1 MLSVPRDMPSKRSV
15 LFITLLGSFL
25 MPFMGS
31 SINIALPSIGS
42 EFNIDAI
49 VLSWVTLSFLLS
61 VGIFLVPFGR
71 IADIHGRKKVFT
83 YGMIIYTL
91 GSIFASIAETPA
103 VLIGSRFLQGIGG
116 AMFSA
121 TAIAIITS
129 VFSKEERGKALGINV
144 ASVYI
149 GLSLGP
155 FIGGIITQHLGW
167 RYLFILNIPLCLLT
181 IALVFWKLKGDWTEA
196 KGERFD
202 LVGSFIYGLI
212 LIALM
217 MGFSL
222 LPAIAGYGLIIIS
235 ILGFWLFIRWETKTA
250 NPVLNISIFR
260 GNPVFIFSNL
270 AALINYS
277 ATTGVGFILS
287 LYLQYIKNLTPQQAG
302 LVLVSQP
309 VIMAIFS
316 PFAGRLS
323 DRIEP
328 RIVASLGMA
337 LTTLGLF
344 LISLINAGSSL
355 GFIVLCLIILGSG
368 FALFSSPNTNAVM
381 SSVEKRFYGVASATL
396 GTMRLVGQMFSL
408 GIITLIFAVYLGRVK
423 ITPENYPQ
431 FLSSARTLFFIFAI
445 ICFAG
450 IFASLSRG
458 RLRTSS

>member
-1 MLSVPRDMPSKRSV
+1 MPNKWSV

-31 SINIALPSIGS
+31 SINIALPSIGN

-91 GSIFASIAETPA
+91 GSLFASIAKTPT
-103 VLIGSRFLQGIGG
+103 VLIGSRILQGMGG

-121 TAIAIITS
+121 TCIAIITS
-129 VFSKEERGKALGINV
+129 VFLKEERGKMLGINV

-167 RYLFILNIPLCLLT
+167 RYLFILNIPLCLFI
-181 IALVFWKLKGDWTEA
+181 IALVFWKLKGDWIEA
-196 KGERFD
+196 KGESFD
-202 LVGSFIYGLI
+202 MVGSLIYGLI
-212 LIALM
+212 LITLM
-217 MGFSL
+217 MGFSS
-222 LPAIAGYGLIIIS
+222 LPAINGYGLIIVS
-235 ILGFWLFIRWETKTA
+235 ILGLWLFIMRETRIA
-250 NPVLNISIFR
+250 NPVLNINIFR

-270 AALINYS
+270 AALINYC
-277 ATTGVGFILS
+277 ATTGVGFLLS

-302 LVLVSQP
+302 LVLVAQP

-328 RIVASLGMA
+328 RIVSSLGMA

-344 LISLINAGSSL
+344 LISLINFDVSL

-368 FALFSSPNTNAVM
+368 FALFSSPNTNAIM
-381 SSVEKRFYGVASATL
+381 SSVDKRFFGVASATL
-396 GTMRLVGQMFSL
+396 GTMRLVGNVCGL
-408 GIITLIFAVYLGRVK
+408 GIITLMFALYLGKVE
-423 ITPENYPQ
+423 ITPKNYSQ
-431 FLSSARTLFFIFAI
+431 FLSSVRALFLIFAI

-458 RLRTSS
+458 RLRTSC